1 MDENLP
7 SSIFCLFRRTSRGS
21 RRHKECRGADVEIL
35 PTRPSVLRACLFESF
50 SFQLLITSIVSAG
63 LGKTIISYVS
73 LQLFFVTRTHII
85 DSSSIIKD
93 IQDMCPTGLDTL
105 SIFHFD
111 FRDKKKQDARNL
123 LSSVLI
129 QLCQHSNQFSK
140 ILSSVYSDHGDGSRE
155 PEINTL
161 LGSLKT
167 MLSVQGQ
174 GTSYI
179 VVDALDESPN
189 SSGPPPRREQVLTIL
204 KELIELDLPH
214 TRFCRY

>member
-1 MDENLP
+1 MRVSPNHCP
-7 SSIFCLFRRTSRGS
+7 
-21 RRHKECRGADVEIL
+21 
-35 PTRPSVLRACLFESF
+35 
-50 SFQLLITSIVSAG
+50 FQLLITSNVSAG
-63 LGKTIISYVS
+63 SGKTMIWYGS
-73 LQLFFVTRTHII
+73 LRLFFVSRTHII
-85 DSSSIIKD
+85 DSSTIIKD
-93 IQDMCPTGLDTL
+93 IQDMCLTGLDSL

-129 QLCQHSNQFSK
+129 QLCQKSNQFSK

-189 SSGPPPRREQVLTIL
+189 SSRPPPRREQVLTIL
-204 KELIELDLPH
+204 KELIELNLPH